1 MVIVLLGKTSSGKD
15 TVCNQL
21 IQKGY
26 KKLVTY
32 TTRPMRPG
40 EVQDETYHFISKE
53 EFETLISK
61 GFFAEYTSYNTVNG
75 VWYYGSAIDNYESDL
90 DQIIILNPSGYE
102 QILKNLNGGDITS
115 FYIYSNIKTIK
126 NRLKKRG
133 DKKEEAER
141 RIEADLADFK
151 GLEDKVDHIV
161 YNNDRNTIPEV
172 VDKILSY
179 LEETH
184 KTGD

>member
-1 MVIVLLGKTSSGKD
+1 MIVVLLGKTSSGKD

-40 EVQDETYHFISKE
+40 EVQNKTYHFINKE

-61 GFFAEYTSYNTVNG
+61 GFFAEYTSYDTVDG
-75 VWYYGSAIDNYESDL
+75 IWYYGSAIDDYESDL
-90 DQIIILNPSGYE
+90 DSIIILNPSGYE
-102 QILKNLNGGDITS
+102 QILKNLDKENIIS
-115 FYIYSNIKTIK
+115 FYIYSNIKTIR

-141 RIEADLADFK
+141 RIEADLIDFK
-151 GLEDKVDHIV
+151 GLENKVDHII
-161 YNNDRNTIPEV
+161 YNNDINTIPEIV
-172 VDKILSY
+172 GKILYY
-179 LEETH
+179 LEEAH